1 MTWGYNQY
9 SIHSACLKKEKD
21 IIKLILGVG
30 FKLSLKRLKKCF
42 LTPIFVMI
50 LTHLGS
56 KFICWSIFA
65 YGLLFVELFAW
76 CKSLCGVMYT
86 AKSSSAESL
95 TTRKQAQ
102 RCKWHHRVDSL
113 VSTTLTVLRS
123 RNYLF
128 SVLAPPFFLLLAPAP
143 AIHCHF
149 KMYLQYY
156 NSRTIR
162 NMSRWR
168 YKLVFLHP
176 IASSTLTSVSI
187 Y

>member
-30 FKLSLKRLKKCF
+30 FKLCLKRLKKCF

-102 RCKWHHRVDSL
+102 RCKWL
-113 VSTTLTVLRS
+113 TESTLRCQQLWQCCGAEIIYF
-123 RNYLF
+123 RFWLHLF
-128 SVLAPPFFLLLAPAP
+128 SFFWLRLPPYI
-143 AIHCHF
+143 AILKCT
-149 KMYLQYY
+149 Y
-156 NSRTIR
+156 STIT
-162 NMSRWR
+162 
-168 YKLVFLHP
+168 VEP
-176 IASSTLTSVSI
+176 
-187 Y
+187 